1 MKQLT
6 TSWRILWVLSLQS
19 LIKWAEDL
27 IVDIKDN
34 GQGLQ
39 RGRGFGLG
47 MVSMQERAKRIDAEL
62 SFISM
67 YNGLHVQIKK
77 TLQ

>member
-1 MKQLT
+1 
-6 TSWRILWVLSLQS
+6 LQS